1 MESIENTKG
10 RVAAGDLRQDDWL
23 PDHEREIAD
32 RDVIVGNYHTLL
44 NELSLLTTV
53 SVILFGF
60 LLAAPADARSTAER
74 WLLVVAMVAVA
85 TATLVFIL
93 PVVYHRLQFPYSD
106 WKKFQ
111 LRSHGFISIGFPM
124 LSAGIYLGLSLSI
137 WDTFKAAAFLVAALP
152 IVAALLIFLSRRQIS

>member
-74 WLLVVAMVAVA
+74 CVLVVATVAVA

-93 PVVYHRLQFPYSD
+93 PFVYHRLQFPYSD

>member
-1 MESIENTKG
+1 MLT
-10 RVAAGDLRQDDWL
+10 
-23 PDHEREIAD
+23 
-32 RDVIVGNYHTLL
+32 
-44 NELSLLTTV
+44 ELSLLTPV

-74 WLLVVAMVAVA
+74 CVLVVATVAVA

-93 PVVYHRLQFPYSD
+93 PVVYHRLQFPCSD

-111 LRSHGFISIGFPM
+111 LRSHGFIRIGFPM

>member
-1 MESIENTKG
+1 VESIENTKG